1 MYIYHTKYHH
11 GNQVYAN
18 FEVSHPVLN
27 RTCNITTTSF
37 TFPENNQASCEMF
50 QFSVTASNPA
60 GDSVPTIIQDTI
72 PICEFV
78 RPGANF
84 MIRSMRERERGRVF
98 PSTQL

>member
-1 MYIYHTKYHH
+1 MVTK
-11 GNQVYAN
+11 YAN

-72 PICEFV
+72 PICEFEEG
-78 RPGANF
+78 PWTKGYDTDACSLSNLCL
-84 MIRSMRERERGRVF
+84 
-98 PSTQL
+98 TQTKPCS